1 MKADDRRVIMASID
15 ALAEELKEVIDIA
28 KERGADNVWLLKYVA
43 GELPYVFGRDSDV
56 QMYGLSADVRL
67 P

>member
-1 MKADDRRVIMASID
+1 MSADDRRVIMASID

-28 KERGADNVWLLKYVA
+28 KKRGADDVWLLTYVVA
-43 GELPYVFGRDSDV
+43 ELPYIFGRDSDV
-56 QMYGLSADVRL
+56 QVPKLSRDVRL